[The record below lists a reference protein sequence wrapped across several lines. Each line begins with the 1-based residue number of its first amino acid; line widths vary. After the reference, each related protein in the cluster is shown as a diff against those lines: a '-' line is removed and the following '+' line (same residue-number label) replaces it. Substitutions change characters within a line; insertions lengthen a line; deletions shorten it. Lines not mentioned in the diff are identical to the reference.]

1 MFEPAESSGNSKGSA
16 RLSRKASPRGST
28 PASTPWW
35 QWSVPVKR
43 LFIFTMILGLTA
55 QAHAQTGN
63 PAGVPGSIGPSGGP
77 PTTGATS
84 SAAATDPALSLR
96 GMPCSVSLNSTGG
109 VTTSSSCGTDP
120 LSVPTQT
127 LSSPA
132 SASSLPPSQSAQTGG
147 GSTSSAQQSKTT
159 ASAGGGAGG
168 GGTPSSS
175 TTLCPGIPTTA
186 GSTSVGSLTGA
197 GC

>member
-1 MFEPAESSGNSKGSA
+1 
-16 RLSRKASPRGST
+16 
-28 PASTPWW
+28 
-35 QWSVPVKR
+35 VKR

-55 QAHAQTGN
+55 QAYAQTVN
-63 PAGVPGSIGPSGGP
+63 PAGTPGSIGPSGGP
-77 PTTGATS
+77 PTPGAS
-84 SAAATDPALSLR
+84 SPAAPTDPALSLR

-147 GSTSSAQQSKTT
+147 GSTSSAQQSNTT
-159 ASAGGGAGG
+159 ASGGGGAGG
-168 GGTPSSS
+168 GGPPSSS